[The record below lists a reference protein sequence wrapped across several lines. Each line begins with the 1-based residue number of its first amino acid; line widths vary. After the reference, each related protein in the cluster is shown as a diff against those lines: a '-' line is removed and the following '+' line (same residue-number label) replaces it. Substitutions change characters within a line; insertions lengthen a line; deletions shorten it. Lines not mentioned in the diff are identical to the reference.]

1 MSDENFCILR
11 EEQIWNR
18 IFVPHKNAIR
28 IIVDAVNEREV
39 VRVDVQPGDVGNEL
53 EITIPKEVVSFTMRV
68 RGNSRAK
75 ISPVQGDIANEIYF
89 SLGPHWV
96 WKEQHLASDEDF
108 KIYIEM
114 EKQRDIEIF
123 LWKGNF
129 QA

>member
-1 MSDENFCILR
+1 MANPNSCILR

-18 IFVPHKNAIR
+18 VFIAHKNAIR
-28 IIVDAVNEREV
+28 VVVDAVNEREV
-39 VRVDVQPGDVGNEL
+39 VRIAVQPGDVGNEL
-53 EITIPKEVVSFTMRV
+53 EITIPKEVVAFTMRV

-96 WKEQHLASDEDF
+96 WKEQHLAGKDDF
-108 KIYIEM
+108 KLYIEM

-123 LWKGNF
+123 LWKGEF
-129 QA
+129 Q